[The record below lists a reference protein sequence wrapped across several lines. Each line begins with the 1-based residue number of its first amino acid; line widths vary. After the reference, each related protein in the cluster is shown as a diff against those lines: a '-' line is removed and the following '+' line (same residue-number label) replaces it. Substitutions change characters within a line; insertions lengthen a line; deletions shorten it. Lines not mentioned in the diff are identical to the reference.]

1 MDFFSDIIAQLAQ
14 EKVASPRL
22 EAREIFAFVLQKDIA
37 EIYSG
42 CEVNYEQ
49 KQQIEKLVKKRLSH
63 CPLDK
68 IREALPNYFQA
79 VRMRGWASAEYFF
92 RALWTGLHHVFVQS
106 LRKGF

>member
-49 KQQIEKLVKKRLSH
+49 KQQIVFCTDYENNCLHR
-63 CPLDK
+63 C
-68 IREALPNYFQA
+68 IYRT
-79 VRMRGWASAEYFF
+79 FF
-92 RALWTGLHHVFVQS
+92 V
-106 LRKGF
+106 